1 MKLQWSLAAAVL
13 VLALACSALAAQPEL
28 LTLEAALARAEWHSD
43 YRAWLKSLEAV
54 EDTLEG
60 IQDRYRLGM
69 ELSGSLLRL
78 SHNFS
83 RDSTR
88 LDTAGGLSFSKSTAQ
103 GTTFSGSL
111 NPSFNWQSQEMS
123 ASWSLS
129 LQQTIWPSPR
139 LSSDGINRVV
149 AEVSKTALEKQRDYV
164 LAGAR
169 FKIEELYR
177 SAQLA
182 QARVVLA
189 EAGWRTAQEN
199 LQLVTAKVERGEA
212 GELDLIS
219 GQLAVL
225 RSERELESAQL
236 AAARALE
243 NLLAAVDLAGP
254 YDLEPLEASSLPHSG
269 IEPDLAALLADL
281 EEHPL
286 LLSYQAELE
295 RARLEL
301 AAAEEAKKPEASLT
315 IRLENAPET
324 ATQGGLSIQAA
335 VSIGYPLLDRN
346 QRAKT
351 TQSRKEGLEDVE
363 RSYAQALADLRQAL
377 EAAQAE
383 LARLARD
390 EEIARLNF
398 RQAQLEWEAAEKQYE
413 LGTLEEGALNQ
424 VRLALR
430 QAQLDYWDACHRH
443 DLAKRRLSQGIGGD
457 LLGGMSR

>member
-1 MKLQWSLAAAVL
+1 
-13 VLALACSALAAQPEL
+13 
-28 LTLEAALARAEWHSD
+28 
-43 YRAWLKSLEAV
+43 
-54 EDTLEG
+54 
-60 IQDRYRLGM
+60 
-69 ELSGSLLRL
+69 
-78 SHNFS
+78 
-83 RDSTR
+83 
-88 LDTAGGLSFSKSTAQ
+88 
-103 GTTFSGSL
+103 
-111 NPSFNWQSQEMS
+111 MS

-254 YDLEPLEASSLPHSG
+254 YD
-269 IEPDLAALLADL
+269 
-281 EEHPL
+281 
-286 LLSYQAELE
+286 QMC
-295 RARLEL
+295 
-301 AAAEEAKKPEASLT
+301 
-315 IRLENAPET
+315 IRDRYCPP
-324 ATQGGLSIQAA
+324 GGA
-335 VSIGYPLLDRN
+335 G
-346 QRAKT
+346 QRAP
-351 TQSRKEGLEDVE
+351 
-363 RSYAQALADLRQAL
+363 
-377 EAAQAE
+377 
-383 LARLARD
+383 
-390 EEIARLNF
+390 
-398 RQAQLEWEAAEKQYE
+398 
-413 LGTLEEGALNQ
+413 
-424 VRLALR
+424 
-430 QAQLDYWDACHRH
+430 
-443 DLAKRRLSQGIGGD
+443 
-457 LLGGMSR
+457 